1 MVGDLGGGGAGLTP
15 MLSLL
20 EPRALL
26 EVRAHVRGGLQKGP
40 REAGR
45 PRTFPFSRGTASDSS
60 AHPIPHPKDARGSL
74 LEIPFP
80 LLSCSLSVIALRVR
94 YALVQM
100 QEGVR
105 AAGEQ
110 RVLLPGRT
118 GGLAAIAAVTALRFL
133 VGVGRSCLPRRGC
146 VGARSSLLALRARCL
161 WTPSPAHD

>member
-26 EVRAHVRGGLQKGP
+26 EVRAHVRGRLQKGP
-40 REAGR
+40 RESGAS
-45 PRTFPFSRGTASDSS
+45 RTLARGRGTASDGS
-60 AHPIPHPKDARGSL
+60 AYPIPQPPDPGGPL

-94 YALVQM
+94 YALVQV

-110 RVLLPGRT
+110 RGLHPGRT
-118 GGLAAIAAVTALRFL
+118 GGLAAIAAVTALRLL
-133 VGVGRSCLPRRGC
+133 VGVGRSRSCLLPRGHAGSC
-146 VGARSSLLALRARCL
+146 SSVLALRARCL
-161 WTPSPAHD
+161 